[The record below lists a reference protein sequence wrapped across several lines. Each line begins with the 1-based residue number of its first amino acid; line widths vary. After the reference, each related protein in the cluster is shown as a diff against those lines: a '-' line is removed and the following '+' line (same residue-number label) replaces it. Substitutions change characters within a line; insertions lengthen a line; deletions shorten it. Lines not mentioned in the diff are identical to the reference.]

1 MSSCME
7 TGKEIKLSHLS
18 LAENIQLNLALK
30 RLAQFGKKG
39 LDNGLH
45 LLVDAEYTYMN
56 QGISAMA
63 LAMMVTFNRTRPVV
77 WNTYQCYLKAALTTI
92 SSELAVVEGF
102 GRSFGAKIVRGAY
115 MDKER
120 KLARERG
127 YEDPVNE
134 TYEATGEMYNSVI
147 NMMLEHTA
155 RVGEHNC
162 NMVCATHNEAGATH
176 AASKVRELGLK
187 T

>member
-1 MSSCME
+1 M
-7 TGKEIKLSHLS
+7 
-18 LAENIQLNLALK
+18 
-30 RLAQFGKKG
+30 
-39 LDNGLH
+39 
-45 LLVDAEYTYMN
+45 
-56 QGISAMA
+56 
-63 LAMMVTFNRTRPVV
+63 V

-120 KLARERG
+120 KLARERD

-147 NMMLEHTA
+147 NVSTIFLI
-155 RVGEHNC
+155 
-162 NMVCATHNEAGATH
+162 
-176 AASKVRELGLK
+176 SK
-187 T
+187 

>member
-1 MSSCME
+1 ME
-7 TGKEIKLSHLS
+7 
-18 LAENIQLNLALK
+18 
-30 RLAQFGKKG
+30 
-39 LDNGLH
+39 NGLH

-63 LAMMVTFNRTRPVV
+63 LSMMVAFNRYRERTCNIYEVSSNLFRSSPLLTLNTITSLKPIPSMYLELSFDIRTRPVV
-77 WNTYQCYLKAALTTI
+77 WNTYQCYLKAALSTI

-134 TYEATGEMYNSVI
+134 TYEATGEMYNRVI
-147 NMMLEHTA
+147 NVSILNIYNYT
-155 RVGEHNC
+155 NC
-162 NMVCATHNEAGATH
+162 IPLIFH
-176 AASKVRELGLK
+176 
-187 T
+187 

>member
-1 MSSCME
+1 M
-7 TGKEIKLSHLS
+7 
-18 LAENIQLNLALK
+18 LANCYYLA
-30 RLAQFGKKG
+30 R
-39 LDNGLH
+39 
-45 LLVDAEYTYMN
+45 
-56 QGISAMA
+56 
-63 LAMMVTFNRTRPVV
+63 RRPVV

-115 MDKER
+115 MEKER

-134 TYEATGEMYNSVI
+134 TYEKTGEMYNAVI
-147 NMMLEHTA
+147 SMMLEHIA
-155 RVGEHNC
+155 RVGEQNC

-176 AASKVRELGLK
+176 AAGKVGRKVL
-187 T
+187 TS